1 MRRNESRVSA
11 EKPQTLALIDASLV
25 ASAKAQDDFVFLRND
40 FGQIDPYS
48 CDINSP
54 PPGVSRVMRHLRAM
68 HHGLRRRA
76 ANVDASSSQILFLDQ
91 RYGPAQVRESIRE
104 WIAGLAR
111 ADNDGVIFHTTS
123 LQHGVAQDS
132 TSDATGL
139 VRDGENARNPRINQF
154 ES

>member
-11 EKPQTLALIDASLV
+11 VKPQILALINPSLV
-25 ASAKAQDDFVFLRND
+25 ASAKTQDHLVLLRNNLS
-40 FGQIDPYS
+40 QIDDYPS
-48 CDINSP
+48 GVDSP
-54 PPGVSRVMRHLRAM
+54 PRSASRIMRHLRAM

-76 ANVDASSSQILFLDQ
+76 AHVDACSPQIFFLDE
-91 RYGPAQVRESIRE
+91 RHGPAQVRESIRE

-111 ADNDGVIFHTTS
+111 ADNDGVIFHATS

-139 VRDGENARNPRINQF
+139 VRDGENARNPKINPF